1 MSPISRYIDKRLAA
15 YQNTIAASYFSEV
28 NNMYNQICSWKHDYK
43 NHISV
48 MKNYLLSGEHNVLLN
63 YMNKLNDD
71 LTSIDTIVKTGNR
84 MMDAILNSKISLALS
99 NKVPVIAE
107 AQIFTALTTPD
118 TDLCIIIGNLL
129 DNAIEA
135 SLTLPENERM
145 IRIFMEM
152 KGSRLYISVTNLS
165 AAKKQKKKN
174 GRFTSLKGKNHG
186 FGLVNIDRIVERHCG
201 YINRNSEDGAFT
213 TEILLPQ

>member
-1 MSPISRYIDKRLAA
+1 MSLLSKYIDKRLAA
-15 YQNTIAASYFSEV
+15 YQNTMAAGYFNEV
-28 NNMYNQICSWKHDYK
+28 NNMYNQIRSWKHDYK

-48 MKNYLLSGEHNVLLN
+48 MRNYLLSGEHEALLN
-63 YMNKLNDD
+63 YMNKLDEG
-71 LTSIDTIVKTGNR
+71 LTSIDTVVKTGNR
-84 MMDAILNSKISLALS
+84 MADAILNSKISLAQS

-107 AQIFTALTTPD
+107 AQIFTALTTPE
-118 TDLCIIIGNLL
+118 TDLCIIIGNLF

-135 SLTLPENERM
+135 SLALPEAERM

-152 KGSRLYISVTNLS
+152 KDTWLYMSFTNLT
-165 AAKKQKKKN
+165 ATKKQRKKN
-174 GRFTSLKGKNHG
+174 GRYISKKGKNHG
-186 FGLVNIDRIVERHCG
+186 FGLLNIDHIVDRHGG